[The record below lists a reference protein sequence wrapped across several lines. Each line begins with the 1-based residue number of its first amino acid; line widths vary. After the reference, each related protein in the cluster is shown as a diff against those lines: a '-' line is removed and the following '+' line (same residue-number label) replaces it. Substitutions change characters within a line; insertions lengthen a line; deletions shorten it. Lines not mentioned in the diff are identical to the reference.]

1 MMSAENPVEI
11 VDLAVNI
18 RQSEHSVTETTTAVQ
33 DGSETVDE
41 TVNQIRWVFGDNW
54 KIIFFG
60 SP

>member
-18 RQSEHSVTETTTAVQ
+18 RQSEQPVTETTTAVQ

-41 TVNQIRWVFGDNW
+41 TVNQIR
-54 KIIFFG
+54 
-60 SP
+60 